1 MNTQRKQRR
10 FRNSAGFT
18 LVELMVVV
26 SIIAILATTV
36 GVYVINA
43 MDEGDQAKAKAEIRT
58 LMTAVEMY
66 RMKFKEY
73 PDSLEALINNPK
85 GLKFLDQESIPND
98 PWNNPYQ
105 YTLTSAREYTIVS
118 YGADKR
124 QGGSGY
130 DADISSSNLKG
141 NEK

>member
-1 MNTQRKQRR
+1 MNTQRKQKR

-58 LMTAVEMY
+58 LMTAIEMY

-105 YTLTSAREYTIVS
+105 YTLTSPREFTIIS

-130 DADISSSNLKG
+130 EADISSSNLKG
-141 NEK
+141 DEK